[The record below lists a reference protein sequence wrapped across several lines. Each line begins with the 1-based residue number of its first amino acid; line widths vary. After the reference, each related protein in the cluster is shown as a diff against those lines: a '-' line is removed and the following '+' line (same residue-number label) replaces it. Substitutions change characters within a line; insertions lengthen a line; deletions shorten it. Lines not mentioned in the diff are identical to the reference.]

1 MYQDT
6 LENRKRAILERA
18 GGIAGNFLE
27 RAKDGKSYVCPKC
40 GRGGRG
46 SKHRDGLD
54 MGAGGLFHCYSC
66 EFAGKDIISLYEQT
80 EGEGKDFMEIMDELE
95 RIAGTVQPAPATP
108 EKPKKSPAECI
119 AEHERQT
126 FQQMPKAWRGIE
138 AETYTQYGVKY
149 CHRCKN
155 PKVAG
160 TYNGARPAVSFPLSN
175 GGYFIRAVID
185 MPIGEGKGKEL
196 CNRWE
201 VGENNGVFNAEALKS
216 GADVVFVA
224 ESCIDALSFLSAG
237 YQAVGLTGAG
247 KGEALLDLLVKEKP
261 QARLLVAL
269 DNDEEGQKKQREIVE
284 AVKTLGIECVGV
296 DTAVL
301 FAGVKDANE
310 ALQADRQ
317 GFAERL
323 GAVQGMREAKTVSP
337 YGGARVAFQKAL
349 ANGTL
354 KKTPTGVKIIDD
366 LFCGGLS
373 PRTLIMLGGQ
383 TGSAKTAFSHWWI
396 ESQAQKNPKFTA
408 LFFNFEMDVETLM
421 ARSVARL
428 TYENGEG
435 ITLDA
440 ICEGG
445 ADAERGLALW
455 DKCIGGRVEYF
466 YCLRSREE
474 IMAKVA
480 QAVRYSKENG
490 LDVPYVIMDY
500 LQILPSTKQEERAA
514 IQDNMKWLKTEIA
527 NRFNTVVLC
536 ITSMNRQSRNTENS
550 EALNSAL
557 GSSSIEYD
565 ADAFMTIKGQDGS
578 NIKTVKLHKAR
589 RAKPNT
595 GRDIIFHGQYSAFV
609 YDGDNQ
615 KQEKK
620 RIIDMKER
628 KSKRAKQKEAQDLF
642 DLPAQNQEG
651 SQ

>member
-1 MYQDT
+1 VGYCS
-6 LENRKRAILERA
+6 NWINPAIAGEPWA
-18 GGIAGNFLE
+18 GGTASPRLIVPTSRYTYLA
-27 RAKDGKSYVCPKC
+27 RRTDGKADAKGAKKQYYEKLFV
-40 GRGGRG
+40 GGRYPFNLKALQNSQG
-46 SKHRDGLD
+46 KPIFVVEGELD
-54 MGAGGLFHCYSC
+54 ALSIIDAGGVAIGLGGSTG
-66 EFAGKDIISLYEQT
+66 GKYLLEALQKNYYFRKLIFVPDAD
-80 EGEGKDFMEIMDELE
+80 GKQDKTFSGLCKQVQEMGIDAEIMDGGILF
-95 RIAGTVQPAPATP
+95 GTA
-108 EKPKKSPAECI
+108 
-119 AEHERQT
+119 
-126 FQQMPKAWRGIE
+126 
-138 AETYTQYGVKY
+138 
-149 CHRCKN
+149 
-155 PKVAG
+155 
-160 TYNGARPAVSFPLSN
+160 
-175 GGYFIRAVID
+175 
-185 MPIGEGKGKEL
+185 
-196 CNRWE
+196 
-201 VGENNGVFNAEALKS
+201 
-216 GADVVFVA
+216 
-224 ESCIDALSFLSAG
+224 
-237 YQAVGLTGAG
+237 
-247 KGEALLDLLVKEKP
+247 
-261 QARLLVAL
+261 
-269 DNDEEGQKKQREIVE
+269 
-284 AVKTLGIECVGV
+284 
-296 DTAVL
+296 
-301 FAGVKDANE
+301 KDANE

-323 GAVQGMREAKTVSP
+323 GAVQGMREAKTASP
-337 YGGARVAFQKAL
+337 YGRARVAFQKAL

-354 KKTPTGVKIIDD
+354 KKTPTGVKIIDE

-445 ADAERGLALW
+445 ADVERGLALW
-455 DKCIGGRVEYF
+455 DECIGGRVEYF

-490 LDVPYVIMDY
+490 LNVPYVIMDY

-578 NIKTVKLHKAR
+578 NIKTGKLHKAR